1 MIVVT
6 IRSYVVLPNPPPEY
20 RVGRPFDLE
29 VDEGTTLSQL
39 TGCILSIPRGEVAIA
54 AVDGQLAR
62 EEYVLK
68 AQDRVD
74 LFPPIMGG

>member
-1 MIVVT
+1 MAVVT
-6 IRSYVVLPNPPPEY
+6 IRSYVVPPDPSPEF

-39 TGCILSIPRGEVAIA
+39 IGCVLSIPRGEVAIA

-62 EEYVLK
+62 GEHVLK

>member
-1 MIVVT
+1 MMVIT
-6 IRSYVVLPNPPPEY
+6 IRSYTMLPNAPPGF
-20 RVGRPFDLE
+20 RLGRPFDLE

-39 TGCILSIPRGEVAIA
+39 TERVLAIPPGEVALV
-54 AVDGQLAR
+54 AVDGQLAD

>member
-1 MIVVT
+1 MYLT
-6 IRSYVVLPNPPPEY
+6 IRSHVRLPNPPPEFKL
-20 RVGRPFDLE
+20 GRPFNLE

-39 TGCILSIPRGEVAIA
+39 IEKVLAIPQGEVAIA
-54 AVDGQLAR
+54 AVDGQLADK
-62 EEYVLK
+62 ECILK